1 MNRGDDD
8 RDRVRA
14 AVNLVEQFAAV
25 TKVRKSGR
33 NHMALCPFHQEK
45 TPSLSI
51 DPARGLFYCH
61 GCHKGGDVFTLVQET
76 QGMSFPEAL
85 QTLARQAGIA
95 LTQRPGD
102 GQRAAERQRLV
113 GVMRRAVEFYTDR
126 LLSGPDAGPARAYLR
141 SRGYDRSI
149 VEKFGL
155 GFSPRRPP
163 LLLTEL
169 RSAGFSD
176 RDMERAGLVIRG
188 DGGYRD
194 RFWDR
199 IMFPIHDLRGEPVG
213 FGARAMGDRNPKY
226 LNSPETPVYRKSRL
240 LYGLHL
246 ARREIS
252 RDERAVVVEG
262 YTDVIAMHQG
272 GLESAV
278 ATCGTALGEDHLEIL
293 GRLGRKIVLAFD
305 ADQAGGEAVLRG
317 EEVSRRS
324 GRRLNLRV
332 ARLPDGKDPA
342 DLMQDGR
349 GDDLREAVDT
359 ARSVLE
365 YRIERRFER
374 VDPTDPES
382 VAPAVNELAPLVAK
396 VEDQTARGRYQ
407 KMLAD
412 RSGMDLAEV
421 RGALGRARRRPA
433 DPADDGGHRRPPPR
447 KVIRRGSA
455 TEREL
460 LRAILI
466 NHPRLRDLEIDRTL
480 FADGLYR
487 RAFDEI
493 EPVWRET
500 PPGRVTPIRWEPEEK
515 AEGESPGG
523 SEQDKVRMEL
533 VRIAVDESD
542 TGDPRPM
549 VIMCRDAALVRETN
563 ATTAM
568 MRSLAKNDPRRDR
581 LLGKVWE
588 LQRRRQELAGE
599 LA

>member
-8 RDRVRA
+8 RERVRS

-33 NHMALCPFHQEK
+33 SHMALCPFHQEK

-85 QTLARQAGIA
+85 QTLAGQAGIT

-102 GQRAAERQRLV
+102 GRGAADRQRLV
-113 GVMRRAVEFYTDR
+113 AVMRRAVEFYTDR

-155 GFSPRRPP
+155 GFSPQRPP
-163 LLLTEL
+163 HLVTEL
-169 RSAGFSD
+169 RSAGFSEGVV
-176 RDMERAGLVIRG
+176 ERAGLIVRG

-213 FGARAMGDRNPKY
+213 FGARAMGERGPKY
-226 LNSPETPVYRKSRL
+226 LNSPETPVYRKSKL

-246 ARREIS
+246 ARREIA
-252 RDERAVVVEG
+252 REERAVVVEG

-272 GLESAV
+272 GMESAV

-305 ADQAGGEAVLRG
+305 ADRAGGDAVLRG

-324 GRRLNLRV
+324 GRRLNMRV

-349 GDDLREAVDT
+349 LDDLREAVDT

-374 VDPTDPES
+374 VDLTDPES
-382 VAPAVNELAPLVAK
+382 VAPAINELAPLVAK
-396 VEDQTARGRYQ
+396 VGDQTARGRYQ
-407 KMLAD
+407 RMLVD
-412 RSGMDLAEV
+412 KSGMELEEI
-421 RGALGRARRRPA
+421 RGALGRSRRRPA
-433 DPADDGGHRRPPPR
+433 DRGDDGGHRRPSRR
-447 KVIRRGSA
+447 KVIRRGSPV
-455 TEREL
+455 EREL
-460 LRAILI
+460 LRAILF

-480 FADGLYR
+480 FAEGLYR
-487 RAFDEI
+487 RAFEEI
-493 EPVWRET
+493 EPAWRAA
-500 PPGRVTPIRWEPEEK
+500 PDGQVTPIPWESEEGV
-515 AEGESPGG
+515 EGDLAGG
-523 SEQDKVRMEL
+523 SRQDEVRLEL
-533 VRIAVDESD
+533 VSIAVDESD

-549 VIMCRDAALVRETN
+549 VIMCRDAALVRETV

-568 MRSLAKNDPRRDR
+568 MRSLAKDDPRRDQ
-581 LLGKVWE
+581 LLGRVWE

>member
-76 QGMSFPEAL
+76 QGMTFPEAL

-95 LTQRPGD
+95 LTKRPGD
-102 GQRAAERQRLV
+102 GRGAAERQRLV
-113 GVMRRAVEFYTDR
+113 RVMRRAVEFYTDR

-141 SRGYDRSI
+141 SRGYDRRV
-149 VEKFGL
+149 VETFGL
-155 GFSPRRPP
+155 GFSPQRPP
-163 LLLTEL
+163 YLLAEL

-188 DGGYRD
+188 DDGYRD

-199 IMFPIHDLRGEPVG
+199 IMFPIHDVRGEPVG

-226 LNSPETPVYRKSRL
+226 LNSPETPVYRKSKL

-246 ARREIS
+246 ARTEIS

-272 GLESAV
+272 GMGSAV

-293 GRLGRKIVLAFD
+293 GRLGSKIVLAFD
-305 ADQAGGEAVLRG
+305 ADRAGGDAVLRG
-317 EEVSRRS
+317 EEVSRKS

-342 DLMQDGR
+342 DLVQDGR
-349 GDDLREAVDT
+349 LEDLREAVDT

-382 VAPAVNELAPLVAK
+382 VAPAINDLAPLVAR
-396 VEDQTARGRYQ
+396 VQDQTVRGRYQ
-407 KMLAD
+407 KMLVD
-412 RSGMDLAEV
+412 KSGMGLAEV
-421 RGALGRARRRPA
+421 QGALRRGRRRPV
-433 DPADDGGHRRPPPR
+433 DQGDGREDRRPPPR
-447 KVIRRGSA
+447 RVIRRGSL

-460 LRAILI
+460 LRAILS
-466 NHPRLRDLEIDRTL
+466 NHPYLRDLEIDRSL
-480 FADGLYR
+480 FTEGLYR
-487 RAFDEI
+487 QAFDEI
-493 EPVWRET
+493 EPVWRAT
-500 PPGRVTPIRWEPEEK
+500 PDGQVTPIPWQKEEE
-515 AEGESPGG
+515 AEGGSPGDFR
-523 SEQDKVRMEL
+523 QDEVKLEL
-533 VRIAVDESD
+533 VRIAADGSD
-542 TGDPRPM
+542 PGDPRPM
-549 VIMCRDAALVRETN
+549 VIMCRDAALVRETK

-568 MRSLAKNDPRRDR
+568 MRSLAKNDPQRDR

-588 LQRRRQELAGE
+588 LQRRRQELTGE